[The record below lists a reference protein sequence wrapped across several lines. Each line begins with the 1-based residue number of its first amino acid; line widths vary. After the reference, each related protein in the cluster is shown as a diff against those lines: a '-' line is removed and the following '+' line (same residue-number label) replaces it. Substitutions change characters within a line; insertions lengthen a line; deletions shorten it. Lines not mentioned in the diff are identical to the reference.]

1 MVKTHKPKF
10 RYKGNQSVKKK
21 KKMRENPPMWIEEN
35 EDENLKE
42 ICQGNLYKKKNFAD
56 PGQAQ
61 SPTAGTER
69 VRRQKEEQ

>member
-42 ICQGNLYKKKNFAD
+42 IC
-56 PGQAQ
+56 
-61 SPTAGTER
+61 
-69 VRRQKEEQ
+69 